1 MAWYLRKSVKI
12 GPVRFNL
19 SKSGVGTSVGV
30 KGFRVGVR
38 PNGKSYIHAGR
49 YGLYYRQELGSVT
62 SGGRTNLQNNS
73 QIPSPNHIEPPKPG
87 TLEYTTASSQE
98 LVPQSRKDL
107 LDKLN
112 QSYSTVRLDYVC
124 GGVGLLP
131 SFIAFQNSSLAG
143 WIVFILAMVAFIITA
158 RWESKRRTLVLNYD
172 FEDKG
177 EHFQKVI
184 SSFNALASNSKVW
197 SLINSRSIS
206 DTHEWKRNAGASNLI
221 SRTETQVGEGKPPW
235 VETNIDVPV
244 IKTRGQSL
252 YMMPD
257 GILVYDSRGVG
268 FVDYDDIR
276 VDART
281 TRFIEEHPPHDAKV
295 VDQTWRHPNKSGG
308 PDRRFKNNYQIPIC
322 LYGELRVKSGSGMD
336 LYLLTSKNDA
346 PQNFSTQFSIV
357 GKSDRAASQHFS
369 FLK

>member
-1 MAWYLRKSVKI
+1 MAWYLRKSVRL

-19 SKSGVGTSVGV
+19 SKSGIGTSIGV

-38 PNGKSYIHAGR
+38 PNGKSYIHAGG
-49 YGLYYRQELGSVT
+49 YGLYYRQELG
-62 SGGRTNLQNNS
+62 GGEGDGRTNP
-73 QIPSPNHIEPPKPG
+73 QIHPQTPSPTYVEPPKPG
-87 TLEYTTASSQE
+87 TIEYTTASSQE

-124 GGVGLLP
+124 GGIGLLP
-131 SFIAFQNSSLAG
+131 SFIAFRNTSLAG
-143 WIVFILAMVAFIITA
+143 WVVFTLAVVAFILTA
-158 RWESKRRTLVLNYD
+158 RWESKRRTIVLDYD

-197 SLINSRSIS
+197 SLINSRGIY

-221 SRTETQVGEGKPPW
+221 SRTEAQVGEGKPPW

-244 IKTRGQSL
+244 IKSRGQSL

-257 GILVYDSRGVG
+257 GILVYDSKGVG
-268 FVDYDDIR
+268 FVEYDDIR
-276 VDART
+276 VDVKT
-281 TRFIEEHPPHDAKV
+281 TRFIEEHPPHDSKV
-295 VDQTWRHPNKSGG
+295 VDRTWKHPNKSGG

-336 LYLLTSKNDA
+336 LYLMTSKNEA
-346 PQNFSTQFSIV
+346 PQSFSEQFSSV
-357 GKSDRAASQHFS
+357 CNAA
-369 FLK
+369 